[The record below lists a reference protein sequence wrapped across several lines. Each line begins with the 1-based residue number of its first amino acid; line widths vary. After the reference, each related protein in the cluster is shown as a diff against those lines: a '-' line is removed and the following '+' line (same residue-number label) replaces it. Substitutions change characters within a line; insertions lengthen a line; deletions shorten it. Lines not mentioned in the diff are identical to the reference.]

1 MFNPLLPDLSKF
13 KDQDLDNKIFE
24 LTKKYY
30 VALRLGNGGVAQQI
44 VLNLEAFK
52 MEQQQRQIA
61 STKAIARKTKDS
73 GLDDLIKVD

>member
-1 MFNPLLPDLSKF
+1 MFNPLLPDLSKI

-44 VLNLEAFK
+44 VLNLDAFK
-52 MEQQQRQIA
+52 SEQQQRRINA
-61 STKAIARKTKDS
+61 TKDVS
-73 GLDDLIKVD
+73 RKNQEDGLDDLINVN